1 MNIKNILSKTMPS
14 IIVIALML
22 LSGSMIVMA
31 GQSNTHVPI
40 PISSPIVPYT
50 TSNSAGTY
58 VVEPNGTYLWNGHY
72 LRDPPVAYPAVP
84 TIAPDGLP
92 YGAVYSGTRG
102 HVGIYHFTR
111 GTPSIVGVSP
121 ASTTGTATTINTNT
135 SWNNETLTIVGNVTV
150 SQGYHLYVND
160 TTIIFKEPVNTT
172 WDYAIYSKYND
183 SLFVQDGSVI
193 EGYDANEVPWGIYAG
208 YGIYPKGHDI
218 FINNTTILDNTTSPD
233 KVCGGIYSNVI
244 GTSMGDNAVVFRNDN
259 ITYSSLSVDGSKTV
273 LYGLFYSS
281 NISYAPTAGYYYNDI
296 LYKTGFGAS
305 KSSDMCYDTIDGATN
320 IGSYG
325 STVNTNAKGEYA
337 GANNTLIENI
347 NTSLGTVYLT
357 VSPVGRTYAVNDT
370 LINFT
375 DPYEGGTWNTGYGS
389 LINSHYYANL
399 SLIHDTFANWHF
411 GDPVGNTTQHITS
424 APFCSISS
432 EGNIME
438 YSKWDGMYANQTANS
453 GTNDNTLFVFFGNAT
468 VTNNIFENIH
478 SRLLYNNLLRSNAF
492 SLRSQS
498 SQIYGLV
505 ATRYAYNTAMFSNN
519 YIYNLSGQVWA
530 AQLENLQGKSGT
542 KNMFVNNNTVLNV
555 NHSQGIGLEA
565 TPTGPFNGP
574 IVVQNNSAYN
584 IFNYSLGMGSSGGG
598 SGIEYYYNNHGY
610 NIGINSYAFDT
621 ESGNPAYFNDINTN
635 SIILINSNYTTVTSL
650 IASTN
655 VFIDNSSLKDV
666 YLSQY
671 IGESADYPLNATTV
685 VTPSDFNITLYN
697 SYVPA
702 KWFVRYDQNY
712 SENTS
717 INPFSFS
724 SGSAWKLYGTNPY
737 FLNLTGYLGIY
748 GGQQYDINS
757 SNIKNEANLPIYVN
771 GSQIALIP
779 QTANNYRYNITD
791 ISTASI
797 RIGVNSSKAPD
808 VVLQYNNLYKK
819 TLYIAYIYT
828 NGVIYKDWAFNSNSS
843 STYNVTYDPATMP
856 LDPTIVVIPWT
867 PTSPNPP
874 PLTPIIVNAGNNIL
888 QFIEQPYVLIPLIIL
903 IVAAVA
909 LFSTGRRKY

>member
-1 MNIKNILSKTMPS
+1 MTMRVLKRVLSLFIVGLFVFTALAVIQSGGTNTAS
-14 IIVIALML
+14 IHSV
-22 LSGSMIVMA
+22 
-31 GQSNTHVPI
+31 
-40 PISSPIVPYT
+40 SPTSVLPYT
-50 TSNSAGTY
+50 TTSNGLIYT
-58 VVEPNGTYLWNGHY
+58 VESNGTYLWNGHY
-72 LRDPPVAYPAVP
+72 LRDPPVAYPTVP

-111 GTPSIVGVSP
+111 GTPGIVGVSP
-121 ASTTGTATTINTNT
+121 ASTTGAATTINTNT

-389 LINSHYYANL
+389 LINGHYYANL

-411 GDPVGNTTQHITS
+411 GDPVGNTTQHIYS

-432 EGNIME
+432 QGNIME

-453 GTNDNTLFVFFGNAT
+453 ATNDNVLFVFFGNAT
-468 VTNNIFENIH
+468 VTNNILENIH
-478 SRLLYNNLLRSNAF
+478 SRLLYNRCNAF
-492 SLRSQS
+492 SLRNQG

-505 ATRYAYNTAMFSNN
+505 ATRYAYNTATFSNN

-530 AQLENLQGKSGT
+530 AQLEDLQGKSGT

-584 IFNYSLGMGSSGGG
+584 VFNYSLGIGSSGGG

-635 SIILINSNYTTVTSL
+635 SIILINANYTTVTSL

-655 VFIDNSSLKDV
+655 VFIDNSSLSDV

-671 IGESADYPLNATTV
+671 TGLNLNTTTV

-737 FLNLTGYLGIY
+737 FLNLTGYLGIFS
-748 GGQQYDINS
+748 GQTYTLNA
-757 SNIKNEANLPIYVN
+757 SNIKNEASLPIYYSGN
-771 GSQIALIP
+771 EIADIPASSAHYNFTAISQSE
-779 QTANNYRYNITD
+779 YS
-791 ISTASI
+791 ISTTSAASPSVSLYFHGI
-797 RIGVNSSKAPD
+797 PGLRY
-808 VVLQYNNLYKK
+808 VVSIINKGGLFKSFIENATSAGILNA
-819 TLYIAYIYT
+819 T
-828 NGVIYKDWAFNSNSS
+828 F
-843 STYNVTYDPATMP
+843 DPATMP
-856 LDPTIVVIPWT
+856 LDPTFEVSPYVAP
-867 PTSPNPP
+867 PPPYNPVQPNPP
-874 PLTPIIVNAGNNIL
+874 MNFFPAYVFYILLATSAAG
-888 QFIEQPYVLIPLIIL
+888 
-903 IVAAVA
+903 VAA
-909 LFSTGRRKY
+909 GIYIMIRRR